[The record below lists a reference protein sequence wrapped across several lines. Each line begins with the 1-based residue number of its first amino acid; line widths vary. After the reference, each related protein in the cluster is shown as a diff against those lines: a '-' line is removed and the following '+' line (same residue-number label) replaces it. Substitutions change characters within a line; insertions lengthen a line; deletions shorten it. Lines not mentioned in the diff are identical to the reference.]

1 MPSKSR
7 PLLLFVLAV
16 LVATVVGSIIQT
28 QFNLAA
34 LQAIGAP
41 MPLDVRLRTTG
52 QDLLGFSPTLGLLV
66 TLGFALAIPAAVW
79 LSRPLP
85 AARLAIF
92 VVAGALAVLLAM
104 MLANALAPMPTLI
117 GANRSVAGTLGLM
130 ASGSLGALCFAVLSR
145 RP

>member
-66 TLGFALAIPAAVW
+66 TLG
-79 LSRPLP
+79 
-85 AARLAIF
+85 
-92 VVAGALAVLLAM
+92 
-104 MLANALAPMPTLI
+104 
-117 GANRSVAGTLGLM
+117 
-130 ASGSLGALCFAVLSR
+130 
-145 RP
+145 